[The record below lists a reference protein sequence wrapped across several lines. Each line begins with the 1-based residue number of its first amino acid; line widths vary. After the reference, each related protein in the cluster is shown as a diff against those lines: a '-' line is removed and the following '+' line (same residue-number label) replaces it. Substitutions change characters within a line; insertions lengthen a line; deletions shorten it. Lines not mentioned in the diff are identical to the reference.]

1 MDLFDG
7 QAAGARPIVP
17 RYARDFGLTDASGIA
32 DEVVPYR
39 NAGLQASP
47 ASLI

>member
-32 DEVVPYR
+32 DEVVR
-39 NAGLQASP
+39 TAMQVCRQAQL
-47 ASLI
+47 A